1 MQGPHYSASELLAR
15 LVSFDTTSAKSN
27 MALIRFVEDYLAQ
40 HGVRSELVPSADG
53 EKASL
58 FATIGPKGIPGIA
71 LSGHTDVVP
80 VAGQRW
86 DSDPFRL
93 VERDGRLYGRGT
105 TDMKGFV
112 ACVLAAVP
120 DLVRRPLKIP
130 LHIVLSYDEE
140 IGCVGVRPMLAEL
153 GHRLIRPL
161 MAIVGEPTGMTVVDA
176 HKGPARWTVDI
187 RGRAAHTSM
196 AHLGVNAVHYGGRL
210 MGEIDRL
217 AAELKE
223 GRNDPRFDPPFVTL
237 QVTQIEG
244 GTATNI
250 VPVSCRFSVELRSLP
265 GVDVRMVEDRLSQ
278 FARKRCLPEMQAV
291 APEADITIHLVNY
304 VPPFAADTKADVVP
318 LALRLMEQNRTH
330 AVSYAT
336 EAGLFQDAG
345 VPAVVCGPGS
355 ISQAHTADEWIA
367 VSEIERCSAFIS
379 RLADWAEG

>member
-176 HKGPARWTVDI
+176 T
-187 RGRAAHTSM
+187 RGRRA
-196 AHLGVNAVHYGGRL
+196 GR
-210 MGEIDRL
+210 
-217 AAELKE
+217 
-223 GRNDPRFDPPFVTL
+223 
-237 QVTQIEG
+237 
-244 GTATNI
+244 
-250 VPVSCRFSVELRSLP
+250 
-265 GVDVRMVEDRLSQ
+265 
-278 FARKRCLPEMQAV
+278 
-291 APEADITIHLVNY
+291 
-304 VPPFAADTKADVVP
+304 
-318 LALRLMEQNRTH
+318 
-330 AVSYAT
+330 
-336 EAGLFQDAG
+336 
-345 VPAVVCGPGS
+345 S
-355 ISQAHTADEWIA
+355 ISAAARRTPAWRISASTRYTTADA
-367 VSEIERCSAFIS
+367 
-379 RLADWAEG
+379 

>member
-278 FARKRCLPEMQAV
+278 FARKRCRPEMQAV

>member
-1 MQGPHYSASELLAR
+1 
-15 LVSFDTTSAKSN
+15 
-27 MALIRFVEDYLAQ
+27 
-40 HGVRSELVPSADG
+40 
-53 EKASL
+53 
-58 FATIGPKGIPGIA
+58 
-71 LSGHTDVVP
+71 
-80 VAGQRW
+80 
-86 DSDPFRL
+86 
-93 VERDGRLYGRGT
+93 
-105 TDMKGFV
+105 
-112 ACVLAAVP
+112 
-120 DLVRRPLKIP
+120 
-130 LHIVLSYDEE
+130 
-140 IGCVGVRPMLAEL
+140 
-153 GHRLIRPL
+153 
-161 MAIVGEPTGMTVVDA
+161 
-176 HKGPARWTVDI
+176 
-187 RGRAAHTSM
+187 
-196 AHLGVNAVHYGGRL
+196 

-318 LALRLMEQNRTH
+318 LVLRLMEQNRTH

-345 VPAVVCGPGS
+345 VPAVVCGPGP